1 MIHFNAGD
9 RKRIYFSNPI
19 LALSREK
26 HYKASPMKKK
36 TIEYRT
42 GNTVT
47 AILTLLL
54 AATVIIGASCKKKE
68 VSAYEVPQEILAP
81 RLLLDQQDIKNYI
94 DAFPTDQYTQ
104 YKVPALGVFYIDKPS
119 DMIKQIIVS
128 GRIWENKIDDLLK
141 KYIERGSTAL
151 DIGAHIGTHTLRM
164 AQMVGPNG
172 RVYAFEPQK
181 KIYRELYYNLKLN
194 QMSNTTPLRF
204 AVGNGNAVI
213 EMGAAPEGNEGAT
226 SIGSGGDKAELRT
239 IDSFGF
245 QGISLVKI
253 DVEGYEDPVIE
264 GARETLLRCHPVI
277 IVEILK
283 RTSGDA
289 TEEAANLRIANT
301 KKKIE
306 DLGYSI
312 ELNSNEDYLALPRK

>member
-1 MIHFNAGD
+1 M
-9 RKRIYFSNPI
+9 
-19 LALSREK
+19 
-26 HYKASPMKKK
+26 KK
-36 TIEYRT
+36 TIIEHRIR
-42 GNTVT
+42 NTVS
-47 AILTLLL
+47 AILPLFF
-54 AATVIIGASCKKKE
+54 AAIILIGASCKKKE
-68 VSAYEVPQEILAP
+68 VSAYEVPQEVLAP
-81 RLLLDQQDIKNYI
+81 RLLLDQQEMKDYI
-94 DAFPTDQYTQ
+94 AAFPIPEKYTQ
-104 YKVPALGVFYIDKPS
+104 YKVEGLGAFYIDKPS

-141 KYIERGSTAL
+141 KYVERGGTAL

-164 AQMVGPNG
+164 AQLAGPNG

-194 QMSNTTPLRF
+194 KMANTIPLRY
-204 AVGNGNAVI
+204 AVGNSNSVI
-213 EMGAAPEGNEGAT
+213 EMGAAPEGNEGNTA
-226 SIGSGGDKAELRT
+226 IGSGGDKAELRT

-245 QGISLVKI
+245 RGVSFIKI

-264 GARETLLRCHPVI
+264 GARETLLKNHPVI
-277 IVEILK
+277 IVEILN
-283 RTSGDA
+283 RTPNDA
-289 TEEAANLRIANT
+289 SEEAAKLRIANT

>member
-1 MIHFNAGD
+1 
-9 RKRIYFSNPI
+9 
-19 LALSREK
+19 
-26 HYKASPMKKK
+26 MKK
-36 TIEYRT
+36 TIIEYRT
-42 GNTVT
+42 GNTIA
-47 AILTLLL
+47 AIVPLFL
-54 AATVIIGASCKKKE
+54 AAIILIGASCKKKE
-68 VSAYEVPQEILAP
+68 VSAYEVPQEVLAP
-81 RLLLDQQDIKNYI
+81 RLLLDQQEMKDYLTT
-94 DAFPTDQYTQ
+94 FPTEKYTQ
-104 YKVPALGVFYIDKPS
+104 YKVPGLGAFYIDKPS

-141 KYIERGSTAL
+141 KYVERGATSL

-164 AQMVGPNG
+164 AQLAGPSG

-194 QMSNTTPLRF
+194 QISNTIPLRY
-204 AVGNGNAVI
+204 AVGNGNSVI
-213 EMGAAPEGNEGAT
+213 EMGAAPEGNEGNTA
-226 SIGSGGDKAELRT
+226 IGAGGDKAELRT

-245 QGISLVKI
+245 QGVSFIKI

-264 GARETLLRCHPVI
+264 GARETLIKSHPVI
-277 IVEILK
+277 IVEILN
-283 RTSGDA
+283 RTPNDA
-289 TEEAANLRIANT
+289 SEEAAKLRIANT